1 MPIVLETE
9 RLTLTPI
16 DESSLDAFAV
26 FMADPEV
33 MRFIGGET
41 LDRNEVE
48 IRLGMM
54 RERFERDGFGHFVLT
69 RKADG
74 RIVGRAGL
82 LVWTVPEWTITT
94 RAEAQGDYEIEL
106 GWTLGREFWGH
117 GYATEAAR
125 AIQEFA
131 FGELGL
137 DRLISL
143 IDPENVASVAVA
155 RRLGM
160 EIEGA
165 VELPKATVQVW
176 ATRPVRP

>member
-16 DESSLDAFAV
+16 DESSLDAFEV
-26 FMADPEV
+26 FMADPKV
-33 MRFIGGET
+33 VRFIGGET
-41 LDRNEVE
+41 LGRDEVE
-48 IRLGMM
+48 THLGVM

-69 RKADG
+69 RRNDG
-74 RIVGRAGL
+74 RIVGRCGL
-82 LVWTVPEWTITT
+82 LVWNVPEWTITT
-94 RAEAQGDYEIEL
+94 RAEAEGDYEIEM

-125 AIQEFA
+125 AIQAFA

-143 IDPENVASVAVA
+143 IAAENVASAAVA

-160 EIEGA
+160 EVEGEA
-165 VELPKATVQVW
+165 ELPKVTVQIW
-176 ATRPVRP
+176 SLAR

>member
-1 MPIVLETE
+1 VPIVLETE
-9 RLTLTPI
+9 RLILKPI
-16 DESSLDAFAV
+16 DETSLDAFEV

-41 LDRNEVE
+41 LERDEVE
-48 IRLGMM
+48 IRLGLM

-69 RKADG
+69 RKDDG

-82 LVWTVPEWTITT
+82 LVWNVPEWTITT
-94 RAEAQGDYEIEL
+94 RAEAQGEYEIEM
-106 GWTLGREFWGH
+106 GWTLGREFWGN

-143 IDPENVASVAVA
+143 IAPANVASAAVA
-155 RRLGM
+155 TRLGM
-160 EIEGA
+160 EVEGEA
-165 VELPKATVQVW
+165 ELPKVTVQIW
-176 ATRPVRP
+176 SLAR